1 MTSQIGSI
9 AALHRYPIKSLRGEA
24 ISESWASERGL
35 LGDRAL
41 AVVDVET
48 RKIASAKHPRLW
60 RSLLQCQASYAEPPE
75 RGRALPP
82 VRIVLPDGTRCSS
95 DEPAAP
101 GLLSDL
107 LGRRVELSRESRP
120 TEGYDDYWPDI
131 EHLSPE
137 GYRDTVTVEP
147 ISRLAPEGTFFDFSA
162 FHLVTTQSLD
172 ALRAAA
178 PDSRI
183 ELARFRP
190 NFELTCADEPASFIE
205 NTWSGRTLRIGTDG
219 VAIKLILPA
228 MRCVMTNL
236 AQADL
241 PDDPRV
247 LRAIVQANRIEIP
260 RLGQYPCLGLYAGLA
275 RKLSAGGMIRR
286 GDACE
291 LD

>member
-1 MTSQIGSI
+1 MQSQIGTI
-9 AALHRYPIKSLRGEA
+9 AALHRYPIKSMRGEA
-24 ISESWASERGL
+24 LAESWADERGL

-48 RKIASAKHPRLW
+48 RKIGSAKHPRLW
-60 RSLLQCQASYAEPPE
+60 RSLLQCQASYAEPPV

-82 VRIVLPDGTRCSS
+82 VRIVLPDGTHCSS
-95 DEPAAP
+95 NEPATVE
-101 GLLSDL
+101 LLSDL
-107 LGRRVELSRESRP
+107 LGRRVELSQHSRP

-137 GYRDTVTVEP
+137 GYRDTLTVEP
-147 ISRLAPEGTFFDFSA
+147 ISRFAPEGTFFDFSA

-172 ALRAAA
+172 ALRVAA

-190 NFELTCADEPASFIE
+190 NFEITCENEPVGFIE
-205 NTWSGRTLRIGTDG
+205 NAWAGRTLRIGAEG
-219 VAIKLILPA
+219 VTIKLILPS
-228 MRCVMTNL
+228 MRCVMTSL

-260 RLGQYPCLGLYAGLA
+260 QLGKYPCIGLYASLA
-275 RKLSAGGMIRR
+275 RKLSGGGLIRLA
-286 GDACE
+286 DTCQ